1 MLDAKVRYSPTGSA
15 SSVTFDSDM
24 LLEKVQH
31 ASIAM
36 LRAATA
42 SMGIRR
48 PEVGACL
55 TDLAGACVAYNGSD
69 VPLTCAVGVGT
80 STAADSTDIEAIEA
94 FYDARKSP
102 VRITISGRTH
112 DGVNSLLAGRGYR
125 AGTPMENWWRPLAGI
140 TTKPVSD
147 NIEVMPVT
155 LDDADA
161 WIRTVAAGFRES
173 DAPVDDSKLPATLL
187 DTFYCFG
194 FADGAQPFLVRR
206 NGELAGGGVLHIN
219 GDTANLRTTS
229 CRFVH
234 RRNGVQ
240 TALLNARLQW
250 ALKAGC
256 RFVFSSTAGIGASA
270 RNLERFG
277 LQPLSI
283 SFLMSR
289 APAPA
294 VPVAG
299 ESNLGAFPPFQVL
312 CEMASDS
319 SSYAYSRSFH
329 PDRLIAASVAP
340 VSSAR

>member
-15 SSVTFDSDM
+15 SSVTFDSNM

-48 PEVGACL
+48 PGVGACL
-55 TDLAGACVAYNGSD
+55 TDLAGACLAYNGSD
-69 VPLTCAVGVGT
+69 APLTCAVGVGT
-80 STAADSTDIEAIEA
+80 STAPGTRDIEAIEA
-94 FYDARKSP
+94 FYHARKSP

-112 DGVNSLLAGRGYR
+112 NGVNSLLASRGYK
-125 AGTPMENWWRPLAGI
+125 AGAPMENWWRPLADI
-140 TTKPVSD
+140 IAKPIPN
-147 NIEVMPVT
+147 NIEVMPAT
-155 LDDADA
+155 IDDADL
-161 WIRTVAAGFRES
+161 WVRTVAAGFRES
-173 DAPVDDSKLPATLL
+173 NSPVDDSKLPPTLL

-194 FADGAQPFLVRR
+194 FADGARPYLVRR
-206 NGELAGGGVLHIN
+206 NGEVAGGGVLHID
-219 GDTANLRTTS
+219 GDTAHLRTTS
-229 CRFVH
+229 CRFIH

-240 TALLNARLQW
+240 TALLNVRLQS

-289 APAPA
+289 P
-294 VPVAG
+294 
-299 ESNLGAFPPFQVL
+299 S
-312 CEMASDS
+312 
-319 SSYAYSRSFH
+319 
-329 PDRLIAASVAP
+329 
-340 VSSAR
+340 

>member
-55 TDLAGACVAYNGSD
+55 TDLAGACLAYNGSD

-80 STAADSTDIEAIEA
+80 STAPDITEIEAIEA
-94 FYDARKSP
+94 FYRARKSP
-102 VRITISGRTH
+102 VRITISGRTRG
-112 DGVNSLLAGRGYR
+112 GVNSLLASRGYK
-125 AGTPMENWWRPLAGI
+125 AGTPMENWWRPLADI
-140 TTKPVSD
+140 TAKSISHT
-147 NIEVMPVT
+147 IEVMPAT
-155 LDDADA
+155 IDDADA
-161 WIRTVAAGFRES
+161 WVRTVAAGFRES
-173 DAPVDDSKLPATLL
+173 VAPVDDSKLPATLL

-219 GDTANLRTTS
+219 GDTAHLRTTS
-229 CRFVH
+229 CRFAH

-240 TALLNARLQW
+240 TALLNVRLQR
-250 ALKAGC
+250 AVKAGC
-256 RFVFSSTAGIGASA
+256 RSVFSSTAGIGASA

-277 LQPLSI
+277 LQPLSL
-283 SFLMSR
+283 SFLMSK
-289 APAPA
+289 A
-294 VPVAG
+294 
-299 ESNLGAFPPFQVL
+299 
-312 CEMASDS
+312 C
-319 SSYAYSRSFH
+319 
-329 PDRLIAASVAP
+329 
-340 VSSAR
+340 